1 MEAGLFRF
9 LRFSLG
15 LEWEVKD
22 ILDGRQGCFDWEAC
36 YQFAKRQTL
45 VGVLFDG
52 IQRLPKELAPARPL
66 LLRWLSD
73 SESIRRRNMRMDRAS
88 AYIYNKVC
96 TAGFR
101 CCILKGQGNA
111 LLYPH
116 PSSRIP
122 GDVDV
127 WVMANR
133 EELRRIALSLTE
145 GDVSSLQES
154 LNHIGLT
161 VHGVSVELHSTPAL
175 LNSPLYNSRLQRW
188 LKRNADLQCSNRIAL
203 PNNAGEVA
211 VPTLSFNIIYQLCH
225 LFHHCFYEGVGLRQI
240 VDYYLVLKNTDFS
253 GNTNGVSGN
262 TDCDGV
268 LSNTDFTDNTDRVD
282 GNTDRGCFL
291 LNTDF
296 TDNTDGIGGNAE
308 SDGSLLNTDFTDN
321 TDRIGGNAESDGSL
335 MNTDFTDNTDRIG
348 GNAES
353 DGSLLNTDC
362 TDNTDRIGGNAESD
376 GSLMNTDFTDNT
388 DRIGGN
394 AESDGFLL
402 NTDFTDNTDRVDGN
416 TDRGCFLLNTDFTD
430 FTDGF
435 SGDLDED
442 GSLLNTDCTDCTDS
456 SSGGLVEV
464 DSGGSLVA
472 LQEELKWLG
481 LWEFAGAVMYVLRE
495 VMGLDEKRMICAPDE
510 RRGRLLLEEIMAG
523 GNFGHYDTRNHF
535 GQGAL
540 WHNIQR
546 FRRDWRMLRF
556 YPSEALSE
564 PLFRAC
570 HFLWRWKQKHAGKP
584 KERNCN

>member
-22 ILDGRQGCFDWEAC
+22 LLDGRQGCFDWDAC

-45 VGVLFDG
+45 AGVLFDG

-96 TAGFR
+96 AAGFR

-145 GDVSSLQES
+145 GDGSSLQES

-161 VHGVSVELHSTPAL
+161 LHGVSVELHSTPAL
-175 LNSPLYNSRLQRW
+175 LNSPLHNSRLQKW

-262 TDCDGV
+262 TDCF
-268 LSNTDFTDNTDRVD
+268 S
-282 GNTDRGCFL
+282 GNTDC
-291 LNTDF
+291 
-296 TDNTDGIGGNAE
+296 DGV
-308 SDGSLLNTDFTDN
+308 LLNTDFTDN
-321 TDRIGGNAESDGSL
+321 TDRIGGNAESDGS
-335 MNTDFTDNTDRIG
+335 
-348 GNAES
+348 
-353 DGSLLNTDC
+353 
-362 TDNTDRIGGNAESD
+362 
-376 GSLMNTDFTDNT
+376 
-388 DRIGGN
+388 
-394 AESDGFLL
+394 
-402 NTDFTDNTDRVDGN
+402 
-416 TDRGCFLLNTDFTD
+416 LLNTDFTD

-523 GNFGHYDTRNHF
+523 GNFGHYDERNHF

-564 PLFRAC
+564 PLFRVC
-570 HFLWRWKQKHAGKP
+570 HFLWRWKQKHTGKP
-584 KERNCN
+584 KEHNRN

>member
-1 MEAGLFRF
+1 MVAEAWVGMGLPPDEGTSTHVEAVYPGQCAVSVEHDQGVMEAGLFRF

-15 LEWEVKD
+15 LEGEAKGL
-22 ILDGRQGCFDWEAC
+22 LDGRKGSFDWDAC

-73 SESIRRRNMRMDRAS
+73 SESIRRRNMRMDRSS

-96 TAGFR
+96 AAGFR

-116 PSSRIP
+116 PSSRTP

-133 EELRRIALSLTE
+133 EELRHIVLSLTE
-145 GDVSSLQES
+145 GDGSSLQES

-175 LNSPLYNSRLQRW
+175 LNSPLHNSRLQKW

-211 VPTLSFNIIYQLCH
+211 VPTVSFNIIYQLCH

-240 VDYYLVLKNTDFS
+240 VDYYFVLM
-253 GNTNGVSGN
+253 
-262 TDCDGV
+262 
-268 LSNTDFTDNTDRVD
+268 
-282 GNTDRGCFL
+282 
-291 LNTDF
+291 
-296 TDNTDGIGGNAE
+296 
-308 SDGSLLNTDFTDN
+308 NTDFTDN

-335 MNTDFTDNTDRIG
+335 MNTDCTDFTDSSSGDFEG
-348 GNAES
+348 
-353 DGSLLNTDC
+353 DGCLLNTDC
-362 TDNTDRIGGNAESD
+362 A
-376 GSLMNTDFTDNT
+376 DF
-388 DRIGGN
+388 
-394 AESDGFLL
+394 L
-402 NTDFTDNTDRVDGN
+402 
-416 TDRGCFLLNTDFTD
+416 
-430 FTDGF
+430 
-435 SGDLDED
+435 
-442 GSLLNTDCTDCTDS
+442 DS
-456 SSGGLVEV
+456 SSGGLGEV
-464 DSGGSLVA
+464 DSGGALVA

-481 LWEFAGAVMYVLRE
+481 LGEFAGAVMYVLRE

-564 PLFRAC
+564 PLFRAW
-570 HFLWRWKQKHAGKP
+570 HFLWRWKQKHIGMP
-584 KERNCN
+584 KERNLN

>member
-1 MEAGLFRF
+1 MEEIYPGQCAVSVEYDQGVMEAGLFHF

-15 LEWEVKD
+15 LEGEVKGL
-22 ILDGRQGCFDWEAC
+22 LDGRKGSFDWDAC

-96 TAGFR
+96 AAGFR

-127 WVMANR
+127 WVMANH
-133 EELRRIALSLTE
+133 EELRHIALSLTE
-145 GDVSSLQES
+145 GDGSSLHES

-175 LNSPLYNSRLQRW
+175 LNSPLHNSRLQKW

-211 VPTLSFNIIYQLCH
+211 VPTVSFNIIYQLCH

-262 TDCDGV
+262 TNCDGF
-268 LSNTDFTDNTDRVD
+268 LLNTDYTDSTDSSSGDFEGDGCFLNTDFTDSTDRFS
-282 GNTDRGCFL
+282 GNTDGGGFLLNTDYTDSTDSSSGDFEGDGCLLNTDYTDFTDRFSGNTDEGCFL
-291 LNTDF
+291 LNTDC
-296 TDNTDGIGGNAE
+296 A
-308 SDGSLLNTDFTDN
+308 DF
-321 TDRIGGNAESDGSL
+321 L
-335 MNTDFTDNTDRIG
+335 
-348 GNAES
+348 
-353 DGSLLNTDC
+353 
-362 TDNTDRIGGNAESD
+362 
-376 GSLMNTDFTDNT
+376 
-388 DRIGGN
+388 
-394 AESDGFLL
+394 
-402 NTDFTDNTDRVDGN
+402 
-416 TDRGCFLLNTDFTD
+416 
-430 FTDGF
+430 
-435 SGDLDED
+435 
-442 GSLLNTDCTDCTDS
+442 DS
-456 SSGGLVEV
+456 SSGGLGEV
-464 DSGGSLVA
+464 DSGGALVA
-472 LQEELKWLG
+472 LQKELKWLG

-523 GNFGHYDTRNHF
+523 GNFGHYDERNHF

-570 HFLWRWKQKHAGKP
+570 HFLWRWKQKHTGKP
-584 KERNCN
+584 KERNRN

>member
-1 MEAGLFRF
+1 MEAVYPGQCAVSVEHDKGVMEAGLFRF

-15 LEWEVKD
+15 LEGEVKG
-22 ILDGRQGCFDWEAC
+22 LLEGRKGAFDWDAC

-88 AYIYNKVC
+88 AYVYNKVC

-133 EELRRIALSLTE
+133 EELRHIALSLTE
-145 GDVSSLQES
+145 GDGSSLQES
-154 LNHIGLT
+154 LNHMGLT

-175 LNSPLYNSRLQRW
+175 LNSPLHNSRLQKW

-240 VDYYLVLKNTDFS
+240 VDYYFVLKNTDFS
-253 GNTNGVSGN
+253 GNTDEASGNTDGVSGN
-262 TDCDGV
+262 TDE
-268 LSNTDFTDNTDRVD
+268 
-282 GNTDRGCFL
+282 GCLF
-291 LNTDF
+291 
-296 TDNTDGIGGNAE
+296 
-308 SDGSLLNTDFTDN
+308 LNTDFTDN

-335 MNTDFTDNTDRIG
+335 MNTD
-348 GNAES
+348 
-353 DGSLLNTDC
+353 C
-362 TDNTDRIGGNAESD
+362 
-376 GSLMNTDFTDNT
+376 TDFTD
-388 DRIGGN
+388 RVSGN
-394 AESDGFLL
+394 MDEDGVLL
-402 NTDFTDNTDRVDGN
+402 NTNCTDLTDEFSGN
-416 TDRGCFLLNTDFTD
+416 TDRGCFLLNTDCTD
-430 FTDGF
+430 F
-435 SGDLDED
+435 
-442 GSLLNTDCTDCTDS
+442 TDS
-456 SSGGLVEV
+456 SSGGVVEV

-481 LWEFAGAVMYVLRE
+481 LGEFAGAVMYVLRE

-510 RRGRLLLEEIMAG
+510 RRGWMLLEEIMDG

-564 PLFRAC
+564 PLFRAW
-570 HFLWRWKQKHAGKP
+570 HFLWRWKQKHIGMP
-584 KERNCN
+584 KERNLN

>member
-15 LEWEVKD
+15 LEGEVKD
-22 ILDGRQGCFDWEAC
+22 PLDGRQGCFDWEAC

-96 TAGFR
+96 AAGFR

-111 LLYPH
+111 LLYPR
-116 PSSRIP
+116 PSSRTP

-127 WVMANR
+127 WVVANR
-133 EELRRIALSLTE
+133 EELRHIALSLTE
-145 GDVSSLQES
+145 GDGSSLQES

-175 LNSPLYNSRLQRW
+175 LNSPLHNSRLQRW

-240 VDYYLVLKNTDFS
+240 VDYYFVLKNTDFS

-268 LSNTDFTDNTDRVD
+268 LLNTDYTDSPDSSSGDFEGDGCFLNTDYTDYTDRFS
-282 GNTDRGCFL
+282 GNTDEGCFL
-291 LNTDF
+291 LNTDC
-296 TDNTDGIGGNAE
+296 
-308 SDGSLLNTDFTDN
+308 TDF
-321 TDRIGGNAESDGSL
+321 L
-335 MNTDFTDNTDRIG
+335 
-348 GNAES
+348 
-353 DGSLLNTDC
+353 
-362 TDNTDRIGGNAESD
+362 
-376 GSLMNTDFTDNT
+376 
-388 DRIGGN
+388 
-394 AESDGFLL
+394 
-402 NTDFTDNTDRVDGN
+402 
-416 TDRGCFLLNTDFTD
+416 
-430 FTDGF
+430 
-435 SGDLDED
+435 
-442 GSLLNTDCTDCTDS
+442 DS

-564 PLFRAC
+564 PLFRVC
-570 HFLWRWKQKHAGKP
+570 HFLWRWKQKHTGKP
-584 KERNCN
+584 KERNRN

>member
-1 MEAGLFRF
+1 MEAVYPGQCAVSVEHDKGVMEAGLFRF

-15 LEWEVKD
+15 LEGEAKGL
-22 ILDGRQGCFDWEAC
+22 LDGRKGSFDWDAC

-88 AYIYNKVC
+88 AYVYNKVC
-96 TAGFR
+96 AAGFR

-116 PSSRIP
+116 PSSRTP

-133 EELRRIALSLTE
+133 EELRHIALSLTE
-145 GDVSSLQES
+145 GDGSSLQES

-175 LNSPLYNSRLQRW
+175 LNSPLHNSRLQKW

-240 VDYYLVLKNTDFS
+240 VDYYFVLMNTDFS
-253 GNTNGVSGN
+253 GNTDEGAGNTDCFSGN

-268 LSNTDFTDNTDRVD
+268 LS
-282 GNTDRGCFL
+282 
-291 LNTDF
+291 
-296 TDNTDGIGGNAE
+296 
-308 SDGSLLNTDFTDN
+308 NTDFTDN

-335 MNTDFTDNTDRIG
+335 MNTDCTDFTDSSSGDFEG
-348 GNAES
+348 
-353 DGSLLNTDC
+353 DGCLLNTDC
-362 TDNTDRIGGNAESD
+362 A
-376 GSLMNTDFTDNT
+376 DF
-388 DRIGGN
+388 
-394 AESDGFLL
+394 L
-402 NTDFTDNTDRVDGN
+402 
-416 TDRGCFLLNTDFTD
+416 
-430 FTDGF
+430 
-435 SGDLDED
+435 
-442 GSLLNTDCTDCTDS
+442 DS
-456 SSGGLVEV
+456 SSGGLGEV
-464 DSGGSLVA
+464 DSGGALVA

-481 LWEFAGAVMYVLRE
+481 LGEFAGAVMYVLRE

-564 PLFRAC
+564 PLFRAW
-570 HFLWRWKQKHAGKP
+570 HFLWRWKQKHIGMP
-584 KERNCN
+584 KERNLN

>member
-15 LEWEVKD
+15 LEGEVKD
-22 ILDGRQGCFDWEAC
+22 LPDGRQGCFDWDAC

-73 SESIRRRNMRMDRAS
+73 SEGIRRRNMRMDRAS

-96 TAGFR
+96 AAGFR

-116 PSSRIP
+116 PSSRTP

-133 EELRRIALSLTE
+133 EELRHIALSLTE
-145 GDVSSLQES
+145 GDGSSLQES

-175 LNSPLYNSRLQRW
+175 LNSPLHNSRLLKW
-188 LKRNADLQCSNRIAL
+188 LKRNADLQCSNRISL

-211 VPTLSFNIIYQLCH
+211 VPTVSFNIIYQLCH

-240 VDYYLVLKNTDFS
+240 VDYYFVLKNTDFS
-253 GNTNGVSGN
+253 GNTNGASGN
-262 TDCDGV
+262 TDRDEFF
-268 LSNTDFTDNTDRVD
+268 LNTDFTDSTDRFS
-282 GNTDRGCFL
+282 GNTDGGGFLLNTDYTDFTDRFSGNTDEGCFL
-291 LNTDF
+291 LNTDCADF
-296 TDNTDGIGGNAE
+296 TDSSSGDFEGDGC
-308 SDGSLLNTDFTDN
+308 LLNTDY
-321 TDRIGGNAESDGSL
+321 
-335 MNTDFTDNTDRIG
+335 TDF
-348 GNAES
+348 
-353 DGSLLNTDC
+353 L
-362 TDNTDRIGGNAESD
+362 
-376 GSLMNTDFTDNT
+376 
-388 DRIGGN
+388 
-394 AESDGFLL
+394 
-402 NTDFTDNTDRVDGN
+402 
-416 TDRGCFLLNTDFTD
+416 
-430 FTDGF
+430 
-435 SGDLDED
+435 
-442 GSLLNTDCTDCTDS
+442 DS
-456 SSGGLVEV
+456 SSGGLGEV
-464 DSGGSLVA
+464 DSGGALVA

-523 GNFGHYDTRNHF
+523 GNFGHYDERNHF

-564 PLFRAC
+564 PLFRVC
-570 HFLWRWKQKHAGKP
+570 HFLWRWKQKHTGKP
-584 KERNCN
+584 KEHNCN

>member
-15 LEWEVKD
+15 LEGEVKGL
-22 ILDGRQGCFDWEAC
+22 LDGRKGSFDWDAC

-96 TAGFR
+96 AAGFR

-133 EELRRIALSLTE
+133 EELRHIALSLTE
-145 GDVSSLQES
+145 GDGSSLQES

-175 LNSPLYNSRLQRW
+175 LNSPLHNSRLQKW

-240 VDYYLVLKNTDFS
+240 VDYFFVLKNTDFS

-262 TDCDGV
+262 TDEDGV
-268 LSNTDFTDNTDRVD
+268 LSNTDFTDNTDR
-282 GNTDRGCFL
+282 
-291 LNTDF
+291 
-296 TDNTDGIGGNAE
+296 IGGNA
-308 SDGSLLNTDFTDN
+308 DGVDRRLLQ
-321 TDRIGGNAESDGSL
+321 
-335 MNTDFTDNTDRIG
+335 
-348 GNAES
+348 
-353 DGSLLNTDC
+353 
-362 TDNTDRIGGNAESD
+362 
-376 GSLMNTDFTDNT
+376 
-388 DRIGGN
+388 
-394 AESDGFLL
+394 
-402 NTDFTDNTDRVDGN
+402 
-416 TDRGCFLLNTDFTD
+416 
-430 FTDGF
+430 
-435 SGDLDED
+435 DE
-442 GSLLNTDCTDCTDS
+442 LRR
-456 SSGGLVEV
+456 
-464 DSGGSLVA
+464 
-472 LQEELKWLG
+472 LG
-481 LWEFAGAVMYVLRE
+481 LWEFAGAVMYIMKE
-495 VMGLDEKRMICAPDE
+495 VFGLEDNRLIVPPDVK
-510 RRGRLLLEEIMAG
+510 RGRLVLKEVLEA
-523 GNFGHYDTRNHF
+523 GNFGQYDKRNWF
-535 GQGAL
+535 GHSAL
-540 WHNIQR
+540 GHNLQR
-546 FRRDWRMLRF
+546 LYRDMRLVRF
-556 YPSEALSE
+556 FPAEALSE
-564 PLFRAC
+564 PFFRIW
-570 HFLWRWKQKHAGKP
+570 HFFWRK
-584 KERNCN
+584 RIVR

>member
-15 LEWEVKD
+15 LEGEVKGL
-22 ILDGRQGCFDWEAC
+22 LDGRKGSFDWDAC
-36 YQFAKRQTL
+36 YLFAKRQTL

-88 AYIYNKVC
+88 AYVYNKVC
-96 TAGFR
+96 AAGFR

-127 WVMANR
+127 WVVANR
-133 EELRRIALSLTE
+133 EELRHITLSLTE
-145 GDVSSLQES
+145 GDGSSLQES

-175 LNSPLYNSRLQRW
+175 LNSPLHNSRLQRW

-203 PNNAGEVA
+203 PDNAGEVA
-211 VPTLSFNIIYQLCH
+211 VPTVSFNIIYQLCH

-240 VDYYLVLKNTDFS
+240 VDYYFVLKNTDFS
-253 GNTNGVSGN
+253 GNTNGASGN
-262 TDCDGV
+262 TDEGCLFLNTDYTDFTDRFSGNTDEDGV
-268 LSNTDFTDNTDRVD
+268 LSNTDYTDSTDSSSGDFEGDGCFLNTDY
-282 GNTDRGCFL
+282 TDRFSGHTDEECFL
-291 LNTDF
+291 LNTDC
-296 TDNTDGIGGNAE
+296 A
-308 SDGSLLNTDFTDN
+308 DF
-321 TDRIGGNAESDGSL
+321 L
-335 MNTDFTDNTDRIG
+335 
-348 GNAES
+348 
-353 DGSLLNTDC
+353 
-362 TDNTDRIGGNAESD
+362 
-376 GSLMNTDFTDNT
+376 
-388 DRIGGN
+388 
-394 AESDGFLL
+394 
-402 NTDFTDNTDRVDGN
+402 
-416 TDRGCFLLNTDFTD
+416 
-430 FTDGF
+430 
-435 SGDLDED
+435 
-442 GSLLNTDCTDCTDS
+442 DS
-456 SSGGLVEV
+456 SSGGLGEV
-464 DSGGSLVA
+464 DSGGALVA

-481 LWEFAGAVMYVLRE
+481 LWKFAGAVMYVLRE

-523 GNFGHYDTRNHF
+523 GNFGHYDERNHF

-546 FRRDWRMLRF
+546 FRRDRRMLRF

-564 PLFRAC
+564 PLFRVC
-570 HFLWRWKQKHAGKP
+570 HFLWRWKQKHTGKP
-584 KERNCN
+584 KERNRN

>member
-1 MEAGLFRF
+1 MEAVYPRQCAVSVEHDKGVMEAGLFRF

-15 LEWEVKD
+15 LEGEVKGL
-22 ILDGRQGCFDWEAC
+22 LDGRKGSFDWDAC

-96 TAGFR
+96 AAGFR

-133 EELRRIALSLTE
+133 EELRHIALSLTE
-145 GDVSSLQES
+145 GDGSSLQES

-175 LNSPLYNSRLQRW
+175 LNSPLHNSRLQKW

-211 VPTLSFNIIYQLCH
+211 IPTLSFNIIYQLCH

-240 VDYYLVLKNTDFS
+240 VDYYFVLKNTDFS
-253 GNTNGVSGN
+253 GD
-262 TDCDGV
+262 TDRVGV
-268 LSNTDFTDNTDRVD
+268 LSNTDYTDFTDRFS
-282 GNTDRGCFL
+282 GNTDEGCFL
-291 LNTDF
+291 LNTDC
-296 TDNTDGIGGNAE
+296 TDCTDSSSGDFEG
-308 SDGSLLNTDFTDN
+308 DGCFL
-321 TDRIGGNAESDGSL
+321 
-335 MNTDFTDNTDRIG
+335 NTDFTDNTDRIG

-362 TDNTDRIGGNAESD
+362 TDFTDSSSGDFEVDGCFLNTDY
-376 GSLMNTDFTDNT
+376 TDFTDRFSGNT
-388 DRIGGN
+388 DGG
-394 AESDGFLL
+394 GFLL
-402 NTDFTDNTDRVDGN
+402 NTNCTDSTDSSSGDFEGDG
-416 TDRGCFLLNTDFTD
+416 CLLNMDCADF
-430 FTDGF
+430 
-435 SGDLDED
+435 L
-442 GSLLNTDCTDCTDS
+442 DS
-456 SSGGLVEV
+456 SSGGLGKV
-464 DSGGSLVA
+464 DSGGAFVA

-523 GNFGHYDTRNHF
+523 GNFGHYDERNHF

-564 PLFRAC
+564 PLFRVC
-570 HFLWRWKQKHAGKP
+570 HFLWRWKQKHTGMP
-584 KERNCN
+584 KERNRN

>member
-1 MEAGLFRF
+1 MEAVYPGQCAVSVEHDKGVMEAGLFRF

-15 LEWEVKD
+15 LEGEVKGL
-22 ILDGRQGCFDWEAC
+22 LDGRQGCFDWDAC

-73 SESIRRRNMRMDRAS
+73 SESIRRRNMRIDRAS
-88 AYIYNKVC
+88 AYVYNKVC
-96 TAGFR
+96 AAGFR

-133 EELRRIALSLTE
+133 EELRHIALSLTE
-145 GDVSSLQES
+145 GDGSSLQES

-175 LNSPLYNSRLQRW
+175 LNSPLHNSRLQKW

-211 VPTLSFNIIYQLCH
+211 VPTVSFNIIYQLCH

-240 VDYYLVLKNTDFS
+240 VDYYFVLMNTDFS

-262 TDCDGV
+262 TDCFSGNTDCDGV
-268 LSNTDFTDNTDRVD
+268 LS
-282 GNTDRGCFL
+282 
-291 LNTDF
+291 
-296 TDNTDGIGGNAE
+296 
-308 SDGSLLNTDFTDN
+308 NTDFTDN

-335 MNTDFTDNTDRIG
+335 MNTD
-348 GNAES
+348 
-353 DGSLLNTDC
+353 C
-362 TDNTDRIGGNAESD
+362 
-376 GSLMNTDFTDNT
+376 TDFTDRVSGNT
-388 DRIGGN
+388 D
-394 AESDGFLL
+394 EDGVLL
-402 NTDFTDNTDRVDGN
+402 NTNCTDLTDEFSGN
-416 TDRGCFLLNTDFTD
+416 TDRGCFLLNTDCTD
-430 FTDGF
+430 F
-435 SGDLDED
+435 
-442 GSLLNTDCTDCTDS
+442 TDS
-456 SSGGLVEV
+456 SSGGVVEV

-564 PLFRAC
+564 PLFRVC
-570 HFLWRWKQKHAGKP
+570 HFLWRWKQKHIRNA
-584 KERNCN
+584 ERT

>member
-15 LEWEVKD
+15 LEGEAKGL
-22 ILDGRQGCFDWEAC
+22 LDGRKGSFDWDAC
-36 YQFAKRQTL
+36 YHFAKRQTL

-96 TAGFR
+96 AAGFR

-116 PSSRIP
+116 PSSRTP

-133 EELRRIALSLTE
+133 EELRHIALPLTE
-145 GDVSSLQES
+145 GDGSSLQES

-175 LNSPLYNSRLQRW
+175 LNSPLHNSRLQRW
-188 LKRNADLQCSNRIAL
+188 LKRNADLQCSNCIAL

-211 VPTLSFNIIYQLCH
+211 VPTVSFNIIYQLCH

-240 VDYYLVLKNTDFS
+240 VDYYFVLKNTDFS
-253 GNTNGVSGN
+253 GNTNGASGN
-262 TDCDGV
+262 TDRDGV
-268 LSNTDFTDNTDRVD
+268 LLNTDYTDFTDRFS
-282 GNTDRGCFL
+282 GNTDEGRFLLNTDYTDFTDRFSGNTGEGCFL
-291 LNTDF
+291 LN
-296 TDNTDGIGGNAE
+296 
-308 SDGSLLNTDFTDN
+308 
-321 TDRIGGNAESDGSL
+321 
-335 MNTDFTDNTDRIG
+335 
-348 GNAES
+348 
-353 DGSLLNTDC
+353 
-362 TDNTDRIGGNAESD
+362 
-376 GSLMNTDFTDNT
+376 
-388 DRIGGN
+388 
-394 AESDGFLL
+394 
-402 NTDFTDNTDRVDGN
+402 
-416 TDRGCFLLNTDFTD
+416 
-430 FTDGF
+430 
-435 SGDLDED
+435 
-442 GSLLNTDCTDCTDS
+442 TDCTDS
-456 SSGGLVEV
+456 SSGDFEGDGCFLNTDYTDFTDRFSGNTDEGCFLLNTDCADFLDSSSGGLGEV
-464 DSGGSLVA
+464 DSGGALVA

-523 GNFGHYDTRNHF
+523 GNFGHYDERNHF

-564 PLFRAC
+564 PLFRVC
-570 HFLWRWKQKHAGKP
+570 HFLWRWKQKHTGKP
-584 KERNCN
+584 KECNRN

>member
-1 MEAGLFRF
+1 MEVGLFRF

-15 LEWEVKD
+15 LEGEVKD
-22 ILDGRQGCFDWEAC
+22 LLDGRQGCFDWEAC

-96 TAGFR
+96 AAGFR

-133 EELRRIALSLTE
+133 EELRHIALSLTE
-145 GDVSSLQES
+145 GDGSSLQES

-175 LNSPLYNSRLQRW
+175 LNSPLHNSRLQKW
-188 LKRNADLQCSNRIAL
+188 LKRNADLQCSNRISL

-240 VDYYLVLKNTDFS
+240 VDYYFVLKNTDFS

-262 TDCDGV
+262 TDE
-268 LSNTDFTDNTDRVD
+268 
-282 GNTDRGCFL
+282 GCLF
-291 LNTDF
+291 
-296 TDNTDGIGGNAE
+296 
-308 SDGSLLNTDFTDN
+308 
-321 TDRIGGNAESDGSL
+321 
-335 MNTDFTDNTDRIG
+335 
-348 GNAES
+348 
-353 DGSLLNTDC
+353 
-362 TDNTDRIGGNAESD
+362 
-376 GSLMNTDFTDNT
+376 
-388 DRIGGN
+388 
-394 AESDGFLL
+394 
-402 NTDFTDNTDRVDGN
+402 
-416 TDRGCFLLNTDFTD
+416 LNTDFTD
-430 FTDGF
+430 FTDRV
-435 SGDLDED
+435 SGNTDLD
-442 GSLLNTDCTDCTDS
+442 GVLSNTDCADFLDS
-456 SSGGLVEV
+456 SSGGLGEV

-523 GNFGHYDTRNHF
+523 GNFGHYDERNRF

-564 PLFRAC
+564 PLFRVC
-570 HFLWRWKQKHAGKP
+570 HFLWRWKQKHTGKP

>member
-15 LEWEVKD
+15 LEGEAKGL
-22 ILDGRQGCFDWEAC
+22 LDGRKGSFDWDAC

-96 TAGFR
+96 AAGFR

-116 PSSRIP
+116 LSSRTP

-133 EELRRIALSLTE
+133 EELRHIALSLTE
-145 GDVSSLQES
+145 GDGSSLQES

-175 LNSPLYNSRLQRW
+175 LNSPLHNSRLQKW

-240 VDYYLVLKNTDFS
+240 VDYYFVLKNTDFS
-253 GNTNGVSGN
+253 GNTNEGA
-262 TDCDGV
+262 
-268 LSNTDFTDNTDRVD
+268 
-282 GNTDRGCFL
+282 GNTDRDEVF
-291 LNTDF
+291 
-296 TDNTDGIGGNAE
+296 
-308 SDGSLLNTDFTDN
+308 
-321 TDRIGGNAESDGSL
+321 
-335 MNTDFTDNTDRIG
+335 
-348 GNAES
+348 
-353 DGSLLNTDC
+353 
-362 TDNTDRIGGNAESD
+362 
-376 GSLMNTDFTDNT
+376 
-388 DRIGGN
+388 
-394 AESDGFLL
+394 
-402 NTDFTDNTDRVDGN
+402 
-416 TDRGCFLLNTDFTD
+416 LNTDFTD
-430 FTDGF
+430 FTDWF
-435 SGDLDED
+435 SGNTDE
-442 GSLLNTDCTDCTDS
+442 GCFLLNTDCTDCTDRFSGNTDDGCFLLNTDCTDFTDSSSGDFEGDGCLLNMDCADFLDS
-456 SSGGLVEV
+456 SSGGLGEV
-464 DSGGSLVA
+464 DSGGALVA
-472 LQEELKWLG
+472 LQEELKRLG

-495 VMGLDEKRMICAPDE
+495 VMGLDEKMMICAPDE

-523 GNFGHYDTRNHF
+523 GNFGHYDERNHF

-564 PLFRAC
+564 PLFRVC
-570 HFLWRWKQKHAGKP
+570 HFLWRWKQKHTGKP
-584 KERNCN
+584 KGCNRN

>member
-15 LEWEVKD
+15 LEGEVKGL
-22 ILDGRQGCFDWEAC
+22 LDGRKGSFDWDAC

-73 SESIRRRNMRMDRAS
+73 RESIRRRNMRMDRAS
-88 AYIYNKVC
+88 AYVYNKVC
-96 TAGFR
+96 AAGFR

-116 PSSRIP
+116 PSSRTP

-127 WVMANR
+127 WVMTNR
-133 EELRRIALSLTE
+133 EELRHIALSLTE
-145 GDVSSLQES
+145 GDGSSLQES

-175 LNSPLYNSRLQRW
+175 LNSPLHNCRLQRW

-240 VDYYLVLKNTDFS
+240 VDYYFVLMNTDFS
-253 GNTNGVSGN
+253 GNTDEASGNTDGVSGN
-262 TDCDGV
+262 TDE
-268 LSNTDFTDNTDRVD
+268 
-282 GNTDRGCFL
+282 GCLF

-296 TDNTDGIGGNAE
+296 TDFTDKVSGNTDE
-308 SDGSLLNTDFTDN
+308 DGVLSNTDFTDN

-335 MNTDFTDNTDRIG
+335 MNTDCTDFTDSSSGDFEG
-348 GNAES
+348 
-353 DGSLLNTDC
+353 DGCLLNTDC
-362 TDNTDRIGGNAESD
+362 A
-376 GSLMNTDFTDNT
+376 DF
-388 DRIGGN
+388 
-394 AESDGFLL
+394 L
-402 NTDFTDNTDRVDGN
+402 
-416 TDRGCFLLNTDFTD
+416 
-430 FTDGF
+430 
-435 SGDLDED
+435 
-442 GSLLNTDCTDCTDS
+442 DS
-456 SSGGLVEV
+456 SSGGLGEV

-481 LWEFAGAVMYVLRE
+481 LGEFAGAVMYVLRE

-564 PLFRAC
+564 PLFRAW
-570 HFLWRWKQKHAGKP
+570 HFLWRWKQKHIGMP
-584 KERNCN
+584 KERNLN

>member
-15 LEWEVKD
+15 LEGEAKGL
-22 ILDGRQGCFDWEAC
+22 LDGRKGSFDWDAC

-73 SESIRRRNMRMDRAS
+73 SESIRRRNMRIDRAS

-96 TAGFR
+96 AAGFR

-116 PSSRIP
+116 PSSRTP

-133 EELRRIALSLTE
+133 EELRHIALSLTE
-145 GDVSSLQES
+145 GDGSSLQES

-175 LNSPLYNSRLQRW
+175 LNSPLHNSRLQKW

-211 VPTLSFNIIYQLCH
+211 VPTVSFNIIYQLCH

-240 VDYYLVLKNTDFS
+240 VDYYFVLMNTDFS
-253 GNTNGVSGN
+253 GNTNGASGNTDCFSGN

-268 LSNTDFTDNTDRVD
+268 LS
-282 GNTDRGCFL
+282 
-291 LNTDF
+291 
-296 TDNTDGIGGNAE
+296 
-308 SDGSLLNTDFTDN
+308 NTDFTDN

-335 MNTDFTDNTDRIG
+335 MNTD
-348 GNAES
+348 
-353 DGSLLNTDC
+353 C
-362 TDNTDRIGGNAESD
+362 TD
-376 GSLMNTDFTDNT
+376 F
-388 DRIGGN
+388 
-394 AESDGFLL
+394 
-402 NTDFTDNTDRVDGN
+402 
-416 TDRGCFLLNTDFTD
+416 
-430 FTDGF
+430 
-435 SGDLDED
+435 
-442 GSLLNTDCTDCTDS
+442 TDS
-456 SSGGLVEV
+456 SSGGLGEV
-464 DSGGSLVA
+464 DSGGALVA

-481 LWEFAGAVMYVLRE
+481 LGEFAGAVMYVLRE

-570 HFLWRWKQKHAGKP
+570 HFLWRWKQKHTGMP
-584 KERNCN
+584 KERNLN

>member
-15 LEWEVKD
+15 LEGEVKD
-22 ILDGRQGCFDWEAC
+22 LPDGRQGCFDWDAC

-88 AYIYNKVC
+88 AYIYNKLC
-96 TAGFR
+96 AAGFR
-101 CCILKGQGNA
+101 CFILKGQGNA

-122 GDVDV
+122 GDVDL

-133 EELRRIALSLTE
+133 EELRHIALSLTE
-145 GDVSSLQES
+145 GDGSSLQES

-175 LNSPLYNSRLQRW
+175 LNSPLHNSRLQKW

-211 VPTLSFNIIYQLCH
+211 VPTVSFNIIYQLCH

-240 VDYYLVLKNTDFS
+240 VDYYFVLKNTDFS
-253 GNTNGVSGN
+253 GNTDEGAGN
-262 TDCDGV
+262 TDRDEV
-268 LSNTDFTDNTDRVD
+268 LLNTDFTDSTDSSSGDFEGDGCFLNTDYTDYTDRFS
-282 GNTDRGCFL
+282 GNTDEGCFL
-291 LNTDF
+291 LNTDC
-296 TDNTDGIGGNAE
+296 A
-308 SDGSLLNTDFTDN
+308 DF
-321 TDRIGGNAESDGSL
+321 L
-335 MNTDFTDNTDRIG
+335 
-348 GNAES
+348 
-353 DGSLLNTDC
+353 
-362 TDNTDRIGGNAESD
+362 
-376 GSLMNTDFTDNT
+376 
-388 DRIGGN
+388 
-394 AESDGFLL
+394 
-402 NTDFTDNTDRVDGN
+402 
-416 TDRGCFLLNTDFTD
+416 
-430 FTDGF
+430 
-435 SGDLDED
+435 
-442 GSLLNTDCTDCTDS
+442 DS
-456 SSGGLVEV
+456 SSGGLGEV
-464 DSGGSLVA
+464 DSGGALVA

-495 VMGLDEKRMICAPDE
+495 VMGQDEKRMVCAPDE

-523 GNFGHYDTRNHF
+523 GNFGHYDERNHF

-564 PLFRAC
+564 PLFRVC
-570 HFLWRWKQKHAGKP
+570 HFLWRWKQKHTGKP
-584 KERNCN
+584 KERNRN

>member
-15 LEWEVKD
+15 LEGDVKG
-22 ILDGRQGCFDWEAC
+22 ILDGRKGSFDWDAC

-52 IQRLPKELAPARPL
+52 IQRLPKELSPARPL

-96 TAGFR
+96 AVGFR

-127 WVMANR
+127 WVVANR
-133 EELRRIALSLTE
+133 EELRHIALSLTE
-145 GDVSSLQES
+145 GDGSSLQES

-175 LNSPLYNSRLQRW
+175 LNSPLHNSRLQRW

-253 GNTNGVSGN
+253 GNTDEGAGN
-262 TDCDGV
+262 TDRDEV
-268 LSNTDFTDNTDRVD
+268 FLNTDFTDSTDRFS
-282 GNTDRGCFL
+282 GNTDGGGFLLNTDYTDSTDSSSGDFEVDGCFLNTDYTDFTDRFSGNTDEGCFL
-291 LNTDF
+291 LNTDCMDS
-296 TDNTDGIGGNAE
+296 TDSSSGDFEGDGC
-308 SDGSLLNTDFTDN
+308 F
-321 TDRIGGNAESDGSL
+321 
-335 MNTDFTDNTDRIG
+335 
-348 GNAES
+348 
-353 DGSLLNTDC
+353 LNTDC
-362 TDNTDRIGGNAESD
+362 A
-376 GSLMNTDFTDNT
+376 DF
-388 DRIGGN
+388 
-394 AESDGFLL
+394 L
-402 NTDFTDNTDRVDGN
+402 
-416 TDRGCFLLNTDFTD
+416 
-430 FTDGF
+430 
-435 SGDLDED
+435 
-442 GSLLNTDCTDCTDS
+442 DS
-456 SSGGLVEV
+456 SSGGLGEV
-464 DSGGSLVA
+464 DSGGALVA

-570 HFLWRWKQKHAGKP
+570 HFLWRWKQKHTGKP
-584 KERNCN
+584 KERNRN

>member
-15 LEWEVKD
+15 LEGEVKGL
-22 ILDGRQGCFDWEAC
+22 LDGRKGSFDWDAC

-96 TAGFR
+96 AAGFR

-133 EELRRIALSLTE
+133 EELRHIALSLTE
-145 GDVSSLQES
+145 GDGSSLQES

-175 LNSPLYNSRLQRW
+175 LNSPLHNSRLQRW

-203 PNNAGEVA
+203 PDNAGEVA

-240 VDYYLVLKNTDFS
+240 VDYYFVLKNTDFS
-253 GNTNGVSGN
+253 GNTDEGAGN
-262 TDCDGV
+262 TDRDEV
-268 LSNTDFTDNTDRVD
+268 LLNTDYTDFTDSSSGDFEED
-282 GNTDRGCFL
+282 GCFL
-291 LNTDF
+291 NTDYTDSTDSSSGDFEGDGCFLNTDY
-296 TDNTDGIGGNAE
+296 TDSTDSSSGDFEG
-308 SDGSLLNTDFTDN
+308 DGC
-321 TDRIGGNAESDGSL
+321 
-335 MNTDFTDNTDRIG
+335 
-348 GNAES
+348 
-353 DGSLLNTDC
+353 LLNTDC
-362 TDNTDRIGGNAESD
+362 A
-376 GSLMNTDFTDNT
+376 DF
-388 DRIGGN
+388 
-394 AESDGFLL
+394 L
-402 NTDFTDNTDRVDGN
+402 
-416 TDRGCFLLNTDFTD
+416 
-430 FTDGF
+430 
-435 SGDLDED
+435 
-442 GSLLNTDCTDCTDS
+442 DS
-456 SSGGLVEV
+456 SSGGLGEV
-464 DSGGSLVA
+464 DSGGALVA

-564 PLFRAC
+564 PLFRVC

-584 KERNCN
+584 KERNRN

>member
-1 MEAGLFRF
+1 MEAVYPGQCAVSVEHDKGVMGAGLFRF

-15 LEWEVKD
+15 LEGEVKGL
-22 ILDGRQGCFDWEAC
+22 LDGRKGCFDWDAC

-96 TAGFR
+96 AAGFR

-133 EELRRIALSLTE
+133 EELRHIALSLTE
-145 GDVSSLQES
+145 GDGSSLQES

-175 LNSPLYNSRLQRW
+175 LNSPLHNSRLQRW

-211 VPTLSFNIIYQLCH
+211 VPTVSFNIIYQLCH

-240 VDYYLVLKNTDFS
+240 VDYYFVLKNTDFS
-253 GNTNGVSGN
+253 GNTDEG
-262 TDCDGV
+262 T
-268 LSNTDFTDNTDRVD
+268 
-282 GNTDRGCFL
+282 GNTDRDEVF
-291 LNTDF
+291 
-296 TDNTDGIGGNAE
+296 
-308 SDGSLLNTDFTDN
+308 
-321 TDRIGGNAESDGSL
+321 
-335 MNTDFTDNTDRIG
+335 
-348 GNAES
+348 
-353 DGSLLNTDC
+353 
-362 TDNTDRIGGNAESD
+362 
-376 GSLMNTDFTDNT
+376 
-388 DRIGGN
+388 
-394 AESDGFLL
+394 
-402 NTDFTDNTDRVDGN
+402 
-416 TDRGCFLLNTDFTD
+416 LNTDFTD
-430 FTDGF
+430 FTDRF
-435 SGDLDED
+435 SGNTDRDGFLSNTNYTDSTDSSSGDFEGDGCFLNTDYTDCTDRFSGNTDE
-442 GSLLNTDCTDCTDS
+442 GCFLLNTDCADFLDS
-456 SSGGLVEV
+456 SSGGLGEV
-464 DSGGSLVA
+464 DSGGVLVA

-481 LWEFAGAVMYVLRE
+481 LWKFAGAVMYVLRE

-523 GNFGHYDTRNHF
+523 GNFGHYDERNHF

-570 HFLWRWKQKHAGKP
+570 HFLWRWKQKHTGKP
-584 KERNCN
+584 KERNRN

>member
-15 LEWEVKD
+15 LEGEAKGL
-22 ILDGRQGCFDWEAC
+22 LDGRKGSFDWDAC

-73 SESIRRRNMRMDRAS
+73 SESIRRRNMRIDRAS

-96 TAGFR
+96 AAGFR

-116 PSSRIP
+116 PSSRTP

-133 EELRRIALSLTE
+133 EELRHIALSLTE
-145 GDVSSLQES
+145 GDGSSLQES

-161 VHGVSVELHSTPAL
+161 VHGVSMELHSTPAL
-175 LNSPLYNSRLQRW
+175 LNSPLHNSRLQKW

-240 VDYYLVLKNTDFS
+240 VDYFFVLKNTDFS
-253 GNTNGVSGN
+253 GNTNGASGN
-262 TDCDGV
+262 TDCFSGNTDEDGV
-268 LSNTDFTDNTDRVD
+268 LS
-282 GNTDRGCFL
+282 
-291 LNTDF
+291 
-296 TDNTDGIGGNAE
+296 
-308 SDGSLLNTDFTDN
+308 NTDFTDN

-335 MNTDFTDNTDRIG
+335 MNTDCTDFTDSSSGDFEG
-348 GNAES
+348 
-353 DGSLLNTDC
+353 DGCLLNTDC
-362 TDNTDRIGGNAESD
+362 A
-376 GSLMNTDFTDNT
+376 DF
-388 DRIGGN
+388 
-394 AESDGFLL
+394 L
-402 NTDFTDNTDRVDGN
+402 
-416 TDRGCFLLNTDFTD
+416 
-430 FTDGF
+430 
-435 SGDLDED
+435 
-442 GSLLNTDCTDCTDS
+442 DS
-456 SSGGLVEV
+456 SSGGLGEV
-464 DSGGSLVA
+464 DSGGALVA

-481 LWEFAGAVMYVLRE
+481 LGEFAGAVMYVLRE

-564 PLFRAC
+564 PLFRAW
-570 HFLWRWKQKHAGKP
+570 HFLWRWKQKHIGMP
-584 KERNCN
+584 KERNLN

>member
-1 MEAGLFRF
+1 MEAVYPGQCAVSVEHDKGVMEAGLFRF

-15 LEWEVKD
+15 LEGEVKGL
-22 ILDGRQGCFDWEAC
+22 LDGRKGSFDWDAC

-88 AYIYNKVC
+88 AYVYNKVC
-96 TAGFR
+96 AAGFR

-116 PSSRIP
+116 PSSRTP

-133 EELRRIALSLTE
+133 EELRHIALSLTE
-145 GDVSSLQES
+145 GDGSSLQES

-175 LNSPLYNSRLQRW
+175 LNSPLHNSRLQKW

-211 VPTLSFNIIYQLCH
+211 VPTVSFNIIYQLCH

-240 VDYYLVLKNTDFS
+240 VDYFFVLKNTDFS
-253 GNTNGVSGN
+253 GNTDEAFGNTDGVSGN
-262 TDCDGV
+262 TDEDGV
-268 LSNTDFTDNTDRVD
+268 LLNTNCTDLTDEFS

-291 LNTDF
+291 LNTDC
-296 TDNTDGIGGNAE
+296 
-308 SDGSLLNTDFTDN
+308 TDF
-321 TDRIGGNAESDGSL
+321 
-335 MNTDFTDNTDRIG
+335 
-348 GNAES
+348 
-353 DGSLLNTDC
+353 
-362 TDNTDRIGGNAESD
+362 
-376 GSLMNTDFTDNT
+376 
-388 DRIGGN
+388 
-394 AESDGFLL
+394 
-402 NTDFTDNTDRVDGN
+402 
-416 TDRGCFLLNTDFTD
+416 
-430 FTDGF
+430 
-435 SGDLDED
+435 
-442 GSLLNTDCTDCTDS
+442 TDS
-456 SSGGLVEV
+456 SSGGVVEV

-523 GNFGHYDTRNHF
+523 GNFGHYD
-535 GQGAL
+535 
-540 WHNIQR
+540 
-546 FRRDWRMLRF
+546 
-556 YPSEALSE
+556 
-564 PLFRAC
+564 
-570 HFLWRWKQKHAGKP
+570 
-584 KERNCN
+584 ERNSKSKSTDSSAISNCNIATIFAFLLRNPSFR

>member
-15 LEWEVKD
+15 LEGEAKGL
-22 ILDGRQGCFDWEAC
+22 LDGRKGSFDWDAC

-73 SESIRRRNMRMDRAS
+73 SESIRRRNMRIDRAS

-96 TAGFR
+96 AAGFR

-116 PSSRIP
+116 PSSRTP

-133 EELRRIALSLTE
+133 EELRHIVLSLTE
-145 GDVSSLQES
+145 GDGSSLQES

-175 LNSPLYNSRLQRW
+175 LNSPLHNSRLQKW

-211 VPTLSFNIIYQLCH
+211 VPTVSFNIIYQLCH

-240 VDYYLVLKNTDFS
+240 VDYYFVLM
-253 GNTNGVSGN
+253 
-262 TDCDGV
+262 
-268 LSNTDFTDNTDRVD
+268 
-282 GNTDRGCFL
+282 
-291 LNTDF
+291 
-296 TDNTDGIGGNAE
+296 
-308 SDGSLLNTDFTDN
+308 NTDFTDN

-335 MNTDFTDNTDRIG
+335 MNTDCTDFTDSSSGDFEG
-348 GNAES
+348 
-353 DGSLLNTDC
+353 DGCLLNTDC
-362 TDNTDRIGGNAESD
+362 A
-376 GSLMNTDFTDNT
+376 DF
-388 DRIGGN
+388 
-394 AESDGFLL
+394 L
-402 NTDFTDNTDRVDGN
+402 
-416 TDRGCFLLNTDFTD
+416 
-430 FTDGF
+430 
-435 SGDLDED
+435 
-442 GSLLNTDCTDCTDS
+442 DS
-456 SSGGLVEV
+456 SSGGLGEV
-464 DSGGSLVA
+464 DSGGALVA

-481 LWEFAGAVMYVLRE
+481 LGEFAGAVMYVLRE

-564 PLFRAC
+564 PLFRAW
-570 HFLWRWKQKHAGKP
+570 HFLWRWKQKHIGMP
-584 KERNCN
+584 KERNLN

>member
-15 LEWEVKD
+15 QEGEVKGL
-22 ILDGRQGCFDWEAC
+22 LDGRKGSFDWDAC

-88 AYIYNKVC
+88 AYVYNKVC

-116 PSSRIP
+116 PSSRTP

-133 EELRRIALSLTE
+133 EELRHIALSLTE
-145 GDVSSLQES
+145 GDGSSLQES

-175 LNSPLYNSRLQRW
+175 LNSPLHNSRLQKW

-211 VPTLSFNIIYQLCH
+211 VPTVSFNIIYQLCH

-240 VDYYLVLKNTDFS
+240 VDYYFVLMNTDFS
-253 GNTNGVSGN
+253 GNTDEASGNTDGVSGNTDEGCLFLNTDFTDFTDKVSGN

-268 LSNTDFTDNTDRVD
+268 LS
-282 GNTDRGCFL
+282 
-291 LNTDF
+291 
-296 TDNTDGIGGNAE
+296 
-308 SDGSLLNTDFTDN
+308 NTDFTDN

-335 MNTDFTDNTDRIG
+335 MNTDCTDFTDSSSGDFEG
-348 GNAES
+348 
-353 DGSLLNTDC
+353 DGCLLNTDC
-362 TDNTDRIGGNAESD
+362 A
-376 GSLMNTDFTDNT
+376 DF
-388 DRIGGN
+388 
-394 AESDGFLL
+394 L
-402 NTDFTDNTDRVDGN
+402 
-416 TDRGCFLLNTDFTD
+416 
-430 FTDGF
+430 
-435 SGDLDED
+435 
-442 GSLLNTDCTDCTDS
+442 DS
-456 SSGGLVEV
+456 SSGGLGEV
-464 DSGGSLVA
+464 DSGGALVA

-481 LWEFAGAVMYVLRE
+481 LGEFAGAVMYVLRE

-570 HFLWRWKQKHAGKP
+570 HFLWRWKQKHIGMP
-584 KERNCN
+584 KERNLN

>member
-1 MEAGLFRF
+1 
-9 LRFSLG
+9 
-15 LEWEVKD
+15 
-22 ILDGRQGCFDWEAC
+22 
-36 YQFAKRQTL
+36 
-45 VGVLFDG
+45 
-52 IQRLPKELAPARPL
+52 
-66 LLRWLSD
+66 
-73 SESIRRRNMRMDRAS
+73 MDRAS
-88 AYIYNKVC
+88 AYVYNKVC
-96 TAGFR
+96 AAGFR

-133 EELRRIALSLTE
+133 EELRHIAFSLTE
-145 GDVSSLQES
+145 GDGSSLQES
-154 LNHIGLT
+154 LNHIGLM

-175 LNSPLYNSRLQRW
+175 LNSPLHNSRLQRW

-240 VDYYLVLKNTDFS
+240 VDYYFVLKNADFS

-262 TDCDGV
+262 TDE
-268 LSNTDFTDNTDRVD
+268 
-282 GNTDRGCFL
+282 GCLF
-291 LNTDF
+291 
-296 TDNTDGIGGNAE
+296 
-308 SDGSLLNTDFTDN
+308 
-321 TDRIGGNAESDGSL
+321 
-335 MNTDFTDNTDRIG
+335 
-348 GNAES
+348 
-353 DGSLLNTDC
+353 
-362 TDNTDRIGGNAESD
+362 
-376 GSLMNTDFTDNT
+376 
-388 DRIGGN
+388 
-394 AESDGFLL
+394 
-402 NTDFTDNTDRVDGN
+402 
-416 TDRGCFLLNTDFTD
+416 LNTDFTD
-430 FTDGF
+430 FTDRF
-435 SGDLDED
+435 SGNTDEGCFLLNTDYTDSTDSSSGDFEGDGCFLNTDFTDFTDKVSGNTDED
-442 GSLLNTDCTDCTDS
+442 GVLSNTDCTDFTDSSSGDFEGDGCLLNTDCADFLDS
-456 SSGGLVEV
+456 SSGGLGKV

-495 VMGLDEKRMICAPDE
+495 VMGLDEKRMICAPDD

-523 GNFGHYDTRNHF
+523 GNFGHYDERNHF
-535 GQGAL
+535 GKGAL

-570 HFLWRWKQKHAGKP
+570 HFLWRWKQKHTGKP
-584 KERNCN
+584 KERNRN

>member
-15 LEWEVKD
+15 LEGEAKGL
-22 ILDGRQGCFDWEAC
+22 LDGRKGSFDWDAC

-73 SESIRRRNMRMDRAS
+73 SESIRRRNMRIDRAS

-96 TAGFR
+96 AAGFR

-111 LLYPH
+111 LLYSH
-116 PSSRIP
+116 PSSRTP

-133 EELRRIALSLTE
+133 EELRHIALSLTE
-145 GDVSSLQES
+145 GDGSSLQES

-175 LNSPLYNSRLQRW
+175 LNSPLHNSRLQKW

-211 VPTLSFNIIYQLCH
+211 VPTVSFNIIYQLCH

-240 VDYYLVLKNTDFS
+240 VDYYFVLMNTDFS
-253 GNTNGVSGN
+253 GNTDEASGNTDGVSGN
-262 TDCDGV
+262 TDEDGV
-268 LSNTDFTDNTDRVD
+268 LS
-282 GNTDRGCFL
+282 
-291 LNTDF
+291 
-296 TDNTDGIGGNAE
+296 
-308 SDGSLLNTDFTDN
+308 NTDFTDN

-335 MNTDFTDNTDRIG
+335 MNTDCTDFTDSSSGDFEG
-348 GNAES
+348 
-353 DGSLLNTDC
+353 DGCLLNTDC
-362 TDNTDRIGGNAESD
+362 TD
-376 GSLMNTDFTDNT
+376 
-388 DRIGGN
+388 
-394 AESDGFLL
+394 FL
-402 NTDFTDNTDRVDGN
+402 
-416 TDRGCFLLNTDFTD
+416 
-430 FTDGF
+430 
-435 SGDLDED
+435 
-442 GSLLNTDCTDCTDS
+442 DS
-456 SSGGLVEV
+456 SSGGLGEV
-464 DSGGSLVA
+464 DSGGALVA

-481 LWEFAGAVMYVLRE
+481 LGEFAGAVMYVLRE

-570 HFLWRWKQKHAGKP
+570 HFLWRWKQKHTGMP
-584 KERNCN
+584 KERNLN